1 MESGLSSS
9 SKGFMDIVEQPH
21 VLAVDDSDIDRKLIE
36 KLLKNFSCKGNM
48 HCSLSVEAED
58 SFFTMFGLC

>member
-1 MESGLSSS
+1 MESGFSSS

-36 KLLKNFSCKGNM
+36 KLLKNSSCKGNL
-48 HCSLSVEAED
+48 HCLSFCR
-58 SFFTMFGLC
+58 S